1 MKKKFIKII
10 VISFI
15 IYTFFYCKLG
25 NVCYRI
31 NSQGVATINIL
42 SIFTNGFID
51 PFKTL
56 FSIFSKEGL
65 WKAIKFF
72 QYEAYNFTNPISTF
86 MFVYGVHNVLHQNK
100 IL

>member
-10 VISFI
+10 IISFI

-25 NVCYRI
+25 DTCYII
-31 NSQGVATINIL
+31 NSQGVKTFNFL
-42 SIFTNGFID
+42 SLFINGFID

-56 FSIFSKEGL
+56 FKIFSTEGL
-65 WKAIKFF
+65 WKAIQFF

-86 MFVYGVHNVLHQNK
+86 MFVYGVHNVLNQNK